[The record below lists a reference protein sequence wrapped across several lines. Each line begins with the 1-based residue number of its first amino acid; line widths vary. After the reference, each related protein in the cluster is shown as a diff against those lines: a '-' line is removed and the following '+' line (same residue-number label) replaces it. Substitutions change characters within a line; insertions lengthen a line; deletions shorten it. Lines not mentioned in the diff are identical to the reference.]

1 MLTKD
6 DDGNIFYLSK
16 ILGDSL
22 IKTTINQRA
31 KLEYIQARLWT
42 CGRGEVSTPS
52 FGSHLNPISTREGRL
67 CPPYTGVH
75 TKF

>member
-16 ILGDSL
+16 FLGDSL

-31 KLEYIQARLWT
+31 KLEYIH
-42 CGRGEVSTPS
+42 GRQNQG
-52 FGSHLNPISTREGRL
+52 
-67 CPPYTGVH
+67 Y
-75 TKF
+75 

>member
-1 MLTKD
+1 MIEEQPAVQNNMNLVR
-6 DDGNIFYLSK
+6 NLL
-16 ILGDSL
+16 IL
-22 IKTTINQRA
+22 
-31 KLEYIQARLWT
+31 QARLWA

-52 FGSHLNPISTREGRL
+52 FDSHPNPISTRGGDRL